1 MNNLEN
7 FKNNFKALKEQV
19 DNINEKTINQDELER
34 FARNKE
40 AMTYMESYINLLNEK
55 LLPNDFFNEAQNC
68 FIGWNNTTS
77 HLTILVDSAL
87 ILLTKY
93 SNVYIPKNVAQS
105 TISEMISN
113 YNSSIKNAL
122 DTINLQQVKD
132 DKKYITEFKEEIEN
146 IKNESSKQKEKLNE
160 YYDEIENFR
169 NILFKKREDSNISTE
184 QEIEDFRNKL
194 SQDVENTAK
203 LITENSNKIDHINK
217 FYIKILGELKDDNTR
232 DGGLEQKL
240 DSMFMELDD
249 YKKVMKTRFDEY
261 NKEIKSLY
269 EKATNA
275 SLSASYEEQRKSV
288 NEQIWKWNTGF
299 IVSIFIVVAVAL
311 WAFWGV
317 NEILSKD
324 ISVTITQLAQI
335 KVDINQTHSVS
346 ILPSDKIYIMLFG
359 FLSKITISFPIIWL
373 AIFCAN
379 RRKEA
384 MRLSGEYAHKVAVAS
399 SYASYKEQIENLK
412 DENPELL
419 PKLMSSTIEI
429 IAKNPID
436 FMDKTSKDNKDIS
449 LEDMMKKIKDLPN
462 EVKDM
467 LSSLAKGAD
476 K

>member
-1 MNNLEN
+1 MNSLEN

-19 DNINEKTINQDELER
+19 DNMDEKSIKQDELEQ

-40 AMTYMESYINLLNEK
+40 AMVYIESYISLLNEK
-55 LLPNDFFNEAQNC
+55 LLPNSFFNETQNC
-68 FIGWNNTTS
+68 FIGWNKTIINLTS
-77 HLTILVDSAL
+77 LIDNAL

-132 DKKYITEFKEEIEN
+132 NEKYITEFKEEIEN
-146 IKNESSKQKEKLNE
+146 IKNKSSEQKEKLNK
-160 YYDEIENFR
+160 YYDEIEKFR
-169 NILFKKREDSNISTE
+169 NILFKKREDSNISTQ
-184 QEIEDFRNKL
+184 QEIENFISKI

-203 LITENSNKIDHINK
+203 LVTENSNKIDHINK
-217 FYIKILGELKDDNTR
+217 FYIKIFGELQNNNTR

-240 DSMFMELDD
+240 DSIFVELDD
-249 YKKVMKTRFDEY
+249 YEKAMKMRFDEY
-261 NKEIKSLY
+261 DKEIKSLY
-269 EKATNA
+269 KKATNA
-275 SLSASYEEQRKSV
+275 SLSASYEEQRKSS
-288 NEQIWKWNTGF
+288 NKQIWKWNMGF
-299 IVSIFIVVAVAL
+299 ILSIFIVVAVAL

-324 ISVTITQLAQI
+324 ISATITQLAQI
-335 KVDINQTHSVS
+335 KGEINQAHSVS

-384 MRLSGEYAHKVAVAS
+384 MRLSGEYAHKVAVTS
-399 SYASYKEQIENLK
+399 SYASYKDQIENLK
-412 DENPELL
+412 DENSKLL
-419 PKLMSSTIEI
+419 PKLMLSTIEI

-436 FMDKTSKDNKDIS
+436 FMDKTSKNNKDIS
-449 LEDMMKKIKDLPN
+449 LEDMMKKFKDLPN
-462 EVKDM
+462 EVKDI
-467 LSSLAKGAD
+467 LSNIAKGAD

>member
-346 ILPSDKIYIMLFG
+346 ILPSDKKYILCFLAFCLKSQFRFRLFG
-359 FLSKITISFPIIWL
+359 LPFF
-373 AIFCAN
+373 
-379 RRKEA
+379 
-384 MRLSGEYAHKVAVAS
+384 V
-399 SYASYKEQIENLK
+399 QI
-412 DENPELL
+412 DE
-419 PKLMSSTIEI
+419 KRQ
-429 IAKNPID
+429 
-436 FMDKTSKDNKDIS
+436 
-449 LEDMMKKIKDLPN
+449 
-462 EVKDM
+462 
-467 LSSLAKGAD
+467 
-476 K
+476 